1 MKKKF
6 ELKNC
11 FGDVCELTLDME
23 QVKFIFRKV
32 LSGDEIY
39 IVVFNNNEVKKYDSD
54 RHFRATSYFDD
65 FEMIYPER
73 ISFANCGIEPNEEE
87 NFICIKENK
96 KWKKEF
102 IYC

>member
-11 FGDVCELTLDME
+11 YDDICELTLDME

-54 RHFRATSYFDD
+54 RHFRAMSFHDD

-73 ISFANCGIEPNEEE
+73 ISLDNYGIKPNEEE

-96 KWKKEF
+96 L
-102 IYC
+102 

>member
-73 ISFANCGIEPNEEE
+73 ISFANYGIEPNEEE

-96 KWKKEF
+96 K
-102 IYC
+102 